1 MRITSLTI
9 TFNMRTVNVI
19 LIKLIIVVKVYL
31 TNTVT
36 KIQFGREKKKACWEK
51 VAGKL
56 TTTTT
61 NNYV

>member
-19 LIKLIIVVKVYL
+19 LIKLITVVKVYL

-36 KIQFGREKKKACWEK
+36 KIQFGREKKKL
-51 VAGKL
+51 AGKRWPES
-56 TTTTT
+56 
-61 NNYV
+61 

>member
-19 LIKLIIVVKVYL
+19 LIKLITVVKVYL

-36 KIQFGREKKKACWEK
+36 KIQFGREKKSLLGKGGRK
-51 VAGKL
+51 V
-56 TTTTT
+56 
-61 NNYV
+61 NNNNNK